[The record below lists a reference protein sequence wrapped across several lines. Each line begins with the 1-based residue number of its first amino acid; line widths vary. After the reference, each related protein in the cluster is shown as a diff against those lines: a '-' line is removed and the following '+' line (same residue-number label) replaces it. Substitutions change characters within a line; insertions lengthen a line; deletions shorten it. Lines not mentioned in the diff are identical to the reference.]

1 MSFVSATYIFFVGIV
16 FLLYYTLPKKVQWIF
31 LLICSYGFYLYG
43 GVKPLFFIL
52 LTTISTFGAG
62 LWMGKYERQYK
73 EYLAEH
79 RDDMDRSERRALKAE
94 HNKPKKRILIGVLL
108 LNFGI
113 LLLLKYYNTF
123 AEELN
128 ALFSLFKYDFDM
140 PLVNLILPLGISFYI
155 FQSLS
160 YCIDI
165 YRAKYEPETNFFKF
179 ALFVSFFPQMVQG
192 PISRFDQL
200 APQLMAEHDFD
211 FENFRRG
218 LLLAA
223 WGFVKKLVIADRA
236 AIVVNTVFQ
245 DYADFNGFQT
255 AVAIIVYAIQ
265 IYTDF
270 SGGIDI
276 TRGVAQCMGIDLV
289 ENFQRPYFATSVS
302 DYWSRWHMSLTGWMR
317 DYVFMP
323 MNMSKTMFNLGKWSR
338 AHISGMIGKQLPS
351 YIVTFT
357 VFFLIGIW
365 HGASPGHLAFAFY
378 NASVI
383 VSGMMLKPLL
393 DKLAENLHVSE
404 ENFAFKVFCIIR
416 TFVILVIGKVM
427 VKAVSIPAA
436 FIMLKTCVVDFVH
449 FDHFRSM
456 MNAMGMGGK
465 DWLVLFLTC
474 AVLFCVSLYQ
484 ERNSIQGKDV
494 QVRDVIESKPLVLRW
509 VFYLFVVAFILV
521 FGVYGHGYDAT
532 EFIYRAY

>member
-1 MSFVSATYIFFVGIV
+1 MSIVSSTYLFFLAGV
-16 FLLYYTLPKKVQWIF
+16 FLLYFLVPKKIQWVF

-52 LTTISTFGAG
+52 LTTLTTFGAG
-62 LWMGKYERQYK
+62 LWMGKYEREYK
-73 EYLAEH
+73 EYLEEH
-79 RDDMDRSERRALKAE
+79 RDEMDRSERRALKAE
-94 HNKPKKRILIGVLL
+94 YNKPKKRILVGVLL
-108 LNFGI
+108 INFGI
-113 LLLLKYYNTF
+113 LLLLKYYNTI
-123 AEELN
+123 ADDLN
-128 ALFSLFKYDFDM
+128 ELFSLFKYDLDM
-140 PLVNLILPLGISFYI
+140 PLINLILPLGISFYI

-165 YRAKYEPETNFFKF
+165 YRAKYEPERNFFKY

-200 APQLMAEHDFD
+200 EPQLMAEHDFD
-211 FENFRRG
+211 LENFRRG
-218 LLLAA
+218 LLLMA
-223 WGFVKKLVIADRA
+223 WGFFKKLVIADRA
-236 AIVVNTVFQ
+236 AIVVNTVFPE
-245 DYADFNGFQT
+245 YTEFNGWQT
-255 AVAIIVYAIQ
+255 AVAIFVYAMQ

-289 ENFQRPYFATSVS
+289 ENFQRPYFGTSVA

-338 AHISGMIGKQLPS
+338 AHIKGMVGKQLPS

-357 VFFLIGIW
+357 VVFLIGIW

-383 VSGMMLKPLL
+383 VIGMIFKPLL
-393 DKLAENLHVSE
+393 DGLAGVFHASE
-404 ENFAFKVFCIIR
+404 ENLAFRIFCIIR
-416 TFVILVIGKVM
+416 TFIILVIGKIM

-436 FIMLKTCVVDFVH
+436 FYMLGKVVTDFWH
-449 FDHFRSM
+449 FDNIRSCF
-456 MNAMGMGGK
+456 NAMGMGGK
-465 DWLVLFLTC
+465 DWLILTICLLTLF
-474 AVLFCVSLYQ
+474 FVSLYQ
-484 ERNSIQGKDV
+484 ETNSLKGIEV
-494 QVRDVIESKPLVLRW
+494 QVRDVIESKPFILRW
-509 VFYLFVVAFILV
+509 AFYLFVIVFIII
-521 FGVYGHGYDAT
+521 FGVYGPGYNAT

>member
-1 MSFVSATYIFFVGIV
+1 MSFVSSTYLFFLAGV
-16 FLLYYTLPKKVQWIF
+16 FLLYFLVPKKIQWVF

-52 LTTISTFGAG
+52 LTTATTFGAG
-62 LWMGKYERQYK
+62 LWMGKYEREYK

-79 RDDMDRSERRALKAE
+79 RDEMDRSERRALKAE
-94 HNKPKKRILIGVLL
+94 HNKPKKRILVGVLL

-113 LLLLKYYNTF
+113 LLLLKYYNTL
-123 AEELN
+123 AEDFN
-128 ALFSLFKYDFDM
+128 ALFSLFKYDLDM

-165 YRAKYEPETNFFKF
+165 YRAKYEPERNFFKY

-200 APQLMAEHDFD
+200 APQLMAEHSFD
-211 FENFRRG
+211 LEQFRRG
-218 LLLAA
+218 LLLMG
-223 WGFVKKLVIADRA
+223 WGFFKKLVIADRA

-245 DYADFNGFQT
+245 DYTEFNGFQT
-255 AVAIIVYAIQ
+255 AVAIFVYAMQ

-289 ENFQRPYFATSVS
+289 ENFQRPYFGTSVS

-383 VSGMMLKPLL
+383 VIGMMLKPAL
-393 DKLAENLHVSE
+393 DGLAEGLHVSE

-416 TFVILVIGKVM
+416 TFIILVIGKVM

-436 FIMLKTCVVDFVH
+436 FYMLRNCLFNFFH
-449 FDHFRSM
+449 FDHFRSL

-465 DWLVLFLTC
+465 DWLVLFLALT
-474 AVLFCVSLYQ
+474 VLFFVSLFQ
-484 ERNSIQGKDV
+484 ERNSIQGKDI
-494 QVRDVIESKPLVLRW
+494 QVRDVIESKPLLLRW
-509 VFYLFVVAFILV
+509 AFYLFVIVVILI
-521 FGVYGHGYDAT
+521 FGIYGPGYNAT

>member
-1 MSFVSATYIFFVGIV
+1 MSYVSATYIVFLGGV
-16 FLLYYTLPKKVQWIF
+16 FLLYFLLPKKVQWIF

-52 LTTISTFGAG
+52 LTTVTTFGAG
-62 LWMGKYERQYK
+62 LWMGKYEHEYK
-73 EYLAEH
+73 EYLAAH
-79 RDDMDRSERRALKAE
+79 RDEMDRSERRALKAE
-94 HNKPKKRILIGVLL
+94 HNKPKKRILVGVLL
-108 LNFGI
+108 INFGI

-128 ALFSLFKYDFDM
+128 ALFSLFKYDLSM

-179 ALFVSFFPQMVQG
+179 ALFVSFFPQIVQG
-192 PISRFDQL
+192 PISRYDQL
-200 APQLMAEHDFD
+200 APQLTAEHSFD
-211 FENFRRG
+211 LEQFRRG
-218 LLLAA
+218 LLLMG

-236 AIVVNTVFQ
+236 AIVVNTVFP
-245 DYADFNGFQT
+245 DYTEFNGFQT
-255 AVAIIVYAIQ
+255 AIAIGVYTIQ
-265 IYTDF
+265 IYMDF

-289 ENFQRPYFATSVS
+289 ENFQRPYFATSVG

-323 MNMSKTMFNLGKWSR
+323 MNMSKTMLNLGKWSR

-365 HGASPGHLAFAFY
+365 HGATPGHLAFAFY
-378 NASVI
+378 NGGVI
-383 VSGMMLKPLL
+383 VAGMMCKPIFDWLSGIT
-393 DKLAENLHVSE
+393 HVNKETLGFRIFS
-404 ENFAFKVFCIIR
+404 IIR
-416 TFVILVIGKVM
+416 TFLIMVIGKVM

-436 FIMLKTCVVDFVH
+436 FYMLRASVFDFMH
-449 FDHFRSM
+449 FDHFKSSL
-456 MNAMGMGGK
+456 NAMGMGGK
-465 DWLVLFLTC
+465 DWLLLFLCCMVLF
-474 AVLFCVSLYQ
+474 FVSLFQ
-484 ERNSIQGKDV
+484 ESNSLKGIDV
-494 QVRDVIESKPLVLRW
+494 QIRDIIESKPFVLRML
-509 VFYLFVVAFILV
+509 FYLFVIVFILV
-521 FGVYGHGYDAT
+521 FGVYGHGYNAT